1 MFLQTHATTGTKSV
15 SLLEPTTG
23 TSTDSVT
30 GSLSAGVG
38 PSPTLSSLL
47 ASSSSVKPP
56 LQSQSFLIAF
66 GGPPLLN
73 QGAPALAGRQA
84 KEEYYINHDGLVI
97 LDCRESAL
105 FTLDSAGQLFGD
117 NSLITT
123 QPGLTFQRFMPPVSG
138 GNISTAWEDLYGVLQ
153 WRNEEFLNLV
163 APMCVQNGSVLIFFL
178 IDPPIDCFPI
188 SPRKIDRE

>member
-1 MFLQTHATTGTKSV
+1 MFLQTHTAISTKSG
-15 SLLEPTTG
+15 SLPEPTTG
-23 TSTDSVT
+23 TPTDMVT
-30 GSLSAGVG
+30 ESLSAAVSSS
-38 PSPTLSSLL
+38 PSLSSPL
-47 ASSSSVKPP
+47 ASSSSVEPP

-66 GGPPLLN
+66 RGPPLLN

-84 KEEYYINHDGLVI
+84 TEDYYINHDGLVI

-117 NSLITT
+117 NSLMTT
-123 QPGLTFQRFMPPVSG
+123 QPGLKFQRFMPPVSG

-188 SPRKIDRE
+188 SPRKLDRE